1 MALAF
6 LDIPI
11 TAQHFLSDTVNAEA
25 VAFAQKISWTPMLD
39 ADFPN
44 KFQAEIAVQ
53 YPTGNTS
60 IIRIDQV
67 KGSADRPA
75 SLEEIET
82 KFKTNTSAR
91 FTTKTQK
98 AVIDLMMQ
106 GSKDLPVAKLS
117 DLLLSR

>member
-1 MALAF
+1 
-6 LDIPI
+6 
-11 TAQHFLSDTVNAEA
+11 
-25 VAFAQKISWTPMLD
+25 MLD